1 LLEVPVLEE
10 PVPELLVGEE
20 SGTILIQGMPA
31 QAEMVIVDALLGD
44 NGANEEVAEP
54 RSGGVARGEAPTP
67 VPPGGIGLDFV
78 VSRLVLTCPRAQPR
92 AMQYIPLG
100 P

>member
-44 NGANEEVAEP
+44 ILHP
-54 RSGGVARGEAPTP
+54 
-67 VPPGGIGLDFV
+67 I
-78 VSRLVLTCPRAQPR
+78 
-92 AMQYIPLG
+92 
-100 P
+100 